1 MVQLS
6 VDHICV
12 ESMND
17 SQLDG
22 HQQMTNLLNV
32 VVDDESD
39 SDLNGIPDYVLNL
52 SDEDDESSDNSLHS
66 TSPVTLRMK
75 DKRHRSTRP
84 MGIIDKFNTDHFPES
99 TKLLPLSPESPVI
112 TRLKNYISSTRIG
125 QNMRNKRHCIYFT
138 ENPLKSAGFTY
149 LDDCPHIS
157 TPASM
162 PL

>member
-125 QNMRNKRHCIYFT
+125 QNLRKKDIACIS
-138 ENPLKSAGFTY
+138 LKIHSNLLVLVIWMTVRTFQNQLLCHY
-149 LDDCPHIS
+149 
-157 TPASM
+157 
-162 PL
+162 

>member
-17 SQLDG
+17 SHLDG

-39 SDLNGIPDYVLNL
+39 SDLNGIPDHVLNL

-84 MGIIDKFNTDHFPES
+84 MGIIDKFNTDQFPNS
-99 TKLLPLSPESPVI
+99 PKLLAPESPVM

-125 QNMRNKRHCIYFT
+125 QNLRNKRHCIYFT